1 MSTIATLTIEMAANI
16 ARLQTDMDQAKRVVN
31 DSMKSIEQAVGMAKT
46 AFVAF
51 AGISSVDAF
60 VGMVRGSIEAAAKLH
75 DLAAQTGATVE
86 ALSAMGAVG
95 KTSDTSLE
103 TISAAMNKLAKN
115 MTGATEDT
123 KIYGPNTP
131 RYARFRQRDDYGGSL
146 WTAAGQRLATL
157 GEDAQQFARG
167 GDLLLQPT
175 EVVMGAGRGLLG
187 DEGLHVRRGLDDL
200 ARAVAARVLG
210 DHRGAIDDTHG
221 VHIGDDEQLPAHKEM
236 RH

>member
-31 DSMKSIEQAVGMAKT
+31 DSMKSIEQAVGLAKT

-115 MTGATEDT
+115 MAGATEDT
-123 KIYGPNTP
+123 K
-131 RYARFRQRDDYGGSL
+131 
-146 WTAAGQRLATL
+146 
-157 GEDAQQFARG
+157 
-167 GDLLLQPT
+167 
-175 EVVMGAGRGLLG
+175 GAGKALEALG
-187 DEGLHVRRGLDDL
+187 IDFATFKALSPDEQMQ
-200 ARAVAARVLG
+200 AVAKAMDNFADGSGKSAVAMALYG
-210 DHRGAIDDTHG
+210 KEGAKLIPFLKICPKWASCT
-221 VHIGDDEQLPAHKEM
+221 PK
-236 RH
+236 